1 MSMPSTAL
9 PRFGRVKDSKS
20 RCGLSRS
27 TLYEIAADD
36 QGVFRKH
43 GNVTIV
49 DYHRVDRILE
59 KLPPAEITVG
69 KAKK

>member
-1 MSMPSTAL
+1 MSIPSTAL
-9 PRFGRVKDSKS
+9 PRFGRVSDSKS

-27 TLYEIAADD
+27 TLYEIAADYKD
-36 QGVFRKH
+36 IFRKH

-49 DYHRVDRILE
+49 DYHRVERVLE
-59 KLPPAEITVG
+59 NLPLAAITVG